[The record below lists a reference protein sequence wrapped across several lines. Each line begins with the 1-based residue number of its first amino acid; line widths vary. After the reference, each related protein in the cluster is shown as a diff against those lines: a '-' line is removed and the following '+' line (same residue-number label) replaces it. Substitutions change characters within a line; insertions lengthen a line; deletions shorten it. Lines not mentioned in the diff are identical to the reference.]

1 MFNPM
6 NIFKKPLQDQ
16 AVTTAQTQKELDSLK
31 QLGREMLNDA
41 RYAKYKEQL
50 EAVLGKVIRD
60 LLNYTHQNNDVYATN
75 IRVITQQIKDLIAIL
90 DTPIT
95 FLNFVAMQK
104 IKATQEEQR
113 KESVYA
119 GNIR

>member
-75 IRVITQQIKDLIAIL
+75 IRVIIQQIKDLIAIL

-95 FLNFVAMQK
+95 FLNYVTMSLLQTK
-104 IKATQEEQR
+104 EEDKNPYREIKN
-113 KESVYA
+113 VD
-119 GNIR
+119 